1 MIGALPT
8 GHSIDIPTTSDVQV
22 RMRVVLLALLATLCL
37 AQEYGAEYRG
47 RRRARGG
54 NNGLLPAVFGG
65 MVGTVAGAWIQGGR
79 IKKKYEKEKK
89 VVNSLINSIRVVA

>member
-1 MIGALPT
+1 
-8 GHSIDIPTTSDVQV
+8 
-22 RMRVVLLALLATLCL
+22 MRLLLLAMLALLATLCQ

-65 MVGTVAGAWIQGGR
+65 IMGTVAGAWIQGGR

-89 VVNSLINSIRVVA
+89 VTYSFIFSIGLIDCLLILSFLF

>member
-1 MIGALPT
+1 ML
-8 GHSIDIPTTSDVQV
+8 
-22 RMRVVLLALLATLCL
+22 LLALLASLCL
-37 AQEYGAEYRG
+37 AQEYGGEYRG

-54 NNGLLPAVFGG
+54 NNGLLPIVFGG

-89 VVNSLINSIRVVA
+89 VGGELLAHSIIGLCAC